1 MKFSKLNAQDI
12 YKDALCFVLFDISG
26 KYCHLTINSHKCLI
40 LLDNSGTNLTDKLMF
55 KVVMEAIKLL
65 IKRMIIPSYRNQTII
80 FQFKS
85 NDLFL

>member
-1 MKFSKLNAQDI
+1 MKFTKLNAQDI
-12 YKDALCFVLFDISG
+12 CKDALCFVLFDIG
-26 KYCHLTINSHKCLI
+26 KYCHLTINSHECLI
-40 LLDNSGTNLTDKLMF
+40 LLNNSGTNSTEKLMF

-65 IKRMIIPSYRNQTII
+65 IKRMIIPSYRNQSII